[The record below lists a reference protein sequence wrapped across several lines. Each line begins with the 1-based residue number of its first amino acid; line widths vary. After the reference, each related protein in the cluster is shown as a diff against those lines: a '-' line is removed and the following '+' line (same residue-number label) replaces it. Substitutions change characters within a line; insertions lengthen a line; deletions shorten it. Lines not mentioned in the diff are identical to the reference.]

1 VSRPGSS
8 VKRERRPGSRRLR
21 LTPAE
26 SGFSHCGFEMASPEE
41 ARELRTRIVQD
52 GLELMEEEDSET
64 YGNK

>member
-1 VSRPGSS
+1 
-8 VKRERRPGSRRLR
+8 
-21 LTPAE
+21 
-26 SGFSHCGFEMASPEE
+26 MASPEE